1 MLCKEFGMSSEEMD
15 IGYIVGV
22 VQRRFW
28 QMVIPFVVLFCIIS
42 TVVMLLPAK
51 YQSSATIL
59 IEGQE
64 VPQELVRST
73 VTGFVEERL
82 QAIMQVVLNRTN
94 LMSIIDRVGLYK
106 DERKTMTSEAIVE
119 MMRENISMTPI
130 KADVASNTGRPA
142 TATIAFS
149 IAFEGKNPTQV
160 LQTTNTLVSL
170 FLEENL
176 KNREEKASTAYSFL
190 EKQLAALRDE
200 VAHSEELIARFKEEH
215 LGVLPELTQLNLQT
229 LERTDR
235 EVQALEE
242 HIRGLLERRAFLEGQ
257 LATVSQQRTLVTAD
271 GTHVLAPAEELRALQ
286 ARYVALSATH
296 SEKHPDVIK
305 LREQIASL
313 EGSGGNMDL
322 AADLQAERA
331 RLTEMKGKY
340 GPNHPD
346 VRAAERRVKALEK
359 RGAGSKKWRNSSAS
373 AAGDNPAWVALK
385 SQLQATDI
393 DLQTQR
399 TRAAALRA
407 RQEELVRR
415 LEDAP
420 RVEQEYRRLERDYQN
435 AQFKYQE
442 TSRKFMAARESRE
455 LEQER
460 VGERLTLIEPPML
473 PEVPSKPKRPLLL
486 LVGFVLSLGAGAGCG
501 ALAEALDSSV
511 RGVRGLRTLTDV
523 PLLGRIPHI
532 STAEGAARRKRRLFW
547 ALAIAVG
554 VLVVLFGVVHIFV
567 RPLDVLFY
575 QAMGRIFGV

>member
-1 MLCKEFGMSSEEMD
+1 MSSEEMD
-15 IGYIVGV
+15 IGYIVNV

-28 QMVIPFVVLFCIIS
+28 QMAIPAAALFCIIA

-51 YQSSATIL
+51 YQSSGTIL

-82 QAIMQVVLNRTN
+82 QSIMQVVLNRAN
-94 LMSIIDRVGLYK
+94 LMGIIDRVGLYK
-106 DERKTMTSEAIVE
+106 EERQTMTAEALVA
-119 MMRENISMTPI
+119 MMRQNIAMTPI
-130 KADVASNTGRPA
+130 TADVVSNTGRPA

-149 IAFEGKNPTQV
+149 IAFEGKEPTQV

-190 EKQLAALRDE
+190 EKQLTALRDE
-200 VAHSEELIARFKEEH
+200 ISHSEELIARFKEEH
-215 LGVLPELTQLNLQT
+215 LGSLPELTHLNLQT
-229 LERTDR
+229 LERIDR
-235 EVQALEE
+235 EVQTLEE
-242 HIRGLLERRAFLEGQ
+242 SIRGLLERRAFLEGQ
-257 LATVSQQRTLVTAD
+257 MATVTPQRTLVTSD
-271 GTHVLAPAEELRALQ
+271 GARVLAPEEELRALQ
-286 ARYVALSATH
+286 ARYVSLSATH

-313 EGSGGNMDL
+313 ETSGGNMNL
-322 AADLQAERA
+322 AADLQTERL
-331 RLTEMKGKY
+331 RLADLKGKY
-340 GPNHPD
+340 GANHPD
-346 VRAAERRVKALEK
+346 VRAAERRVRALEK
-359 RGAGSKKWRNSSAS
+359 READPKRRNFASDAGS
-373 AAGDNPAWVALK
+373 NPALVSLK

-399 TRAAALRA
+399 TRVAALRA
-407 RQEELVRR
+407 RQDELIRR

-435 AQFKYQE
+435 AQAKYQE

-460 VGERLTLIEPPML
+460 VGEKLTLIEPPML

-486 LVGFVLSLGAGAGCG
+486 VIGLVVSLGAGAGCG
-501 ALAEALDSSV
+501 AVAEALDGSV
-511 RGVRGLRTLTDV
+511 RGARGLRALTNA

-532 STAEGAARRKRRLFW
+532 ATAKDAAKRKKRISWLVA
-547 ALAIAVG
+547 ALVAL
-554 VLVVLFGVVHIFV
+554 LVVLLGIVHVSIQ
-567 RPLDVLFY
+567 PLDVLFY
-575 QAMGRIFGV
+575 RAMSRFFGA